1 MTTKETEGHDL
12 PLAFTDLEKQL
23 GTFLS
28 QQIRDVSLALFSKMS
43 TLAESKKLV
52 LVDTKFEFGFDG
64 NDLVLIDEV
73 GTPDSSRYWFI
84 EDKEGYV
91 KRIPSHLD
99 KQIFRNYL
107 IDISWDKKSPI
118 LIPTYIQKIIRS
130 RYKTVRNMLYDINY
144 IPDYA
149 FDPNV

>member
-1 MTTKETEGHDL
+1 
-12 PLAFTDLEKQL
+12 
-23 GTFLS
+23 
-28 QQIRDVSLALFSKMS
+28 MS

-130 RYKTVRNMLYDINY
+130 RYKTVRNMLYDIDY